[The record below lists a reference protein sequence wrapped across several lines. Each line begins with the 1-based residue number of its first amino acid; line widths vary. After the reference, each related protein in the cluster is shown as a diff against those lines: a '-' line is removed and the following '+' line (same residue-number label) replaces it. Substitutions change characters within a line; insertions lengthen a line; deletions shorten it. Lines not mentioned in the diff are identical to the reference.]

1 MVAGTSPPAWR
12 PGATR
17 ETLQARAAL
26 VAAIRAFFAARG
38 VLEVDTPVLSAHA
51 TVDRHIESIA
61 DAAGDSREVV
71 DLLDRQL
78 RESREW
84 LCQQLMNALEA
95 RGIEAA

>member
-1 MVAGTSPPAWR
+1 MVMEKGSCRQLLDWLI
-12 PGATR
+12 
-17 ETLQARAAL
+17 EQI
-26 VAAIRAFFAARG
+26 AI
-38 VLEVDTPVLSAHA
+38 LDQ
-51 TVDRHIESIA
+51 HIESMA

-78 RESREW
+78 RDAREW

>member
-1 MVAGTSPPAWR
+1 MIM
-12 PGATR
+12 
-17 ETLQARAAL
+17 EK
-26 VAAIRAFFAARG
+26 G
-38 VLEVDTPVLSAHA
+38 VCRQLLDWLIEQIEIL
-51 TVDRHIESIA
+51 DRHIESIA